1 MSSVSVFRGVDF
13 SGTDW
18 GERNIVIAERL
29 GVDPGLVAAAKRH
42 FDMVLKPRVDWSD
55 VDFDRPLAEIA
66 KENGVTVA
74 AVMAAK
80 KAAGLQRDRIDLR
93 DADWG
98 KPDSAIAREYGCS
111 VATVWRA
118 RKRMGR
124 ELPPVD
130 GEGTAGLSAA
140 ERAKDR
146 STRTISVLFSRED
159 FKALS
164 EAAEAA
170 GKTKTAVIREA
181 VAAWIVM
188 HK

>member
-1 MSSVSVFRGVDF
+1 MSGMSVFRGVDF

-18 GERNIVIAERL
+18 YERNVVIAKRL
-29 GVDPGLVAAAKRH
+29 GVEPVLVAAARRH

-66 KENGVTVA
+66 KEKGVSAA
-74 AVMAAK
+74 AVVYAK
-80 KAAGLQRDRIDLR
+80 RAAGLQRDRIDLS

-98 KPDSAIAREYGCS
+98 KTDSAIAREYGCS
-111 VATVWRA
+111 VASVWHA
-118 RKRMGR
+118 RKRMGTP
-124 ELPPVD
+124 LPPVD
-130 GEGTAGLSAA
+130 GKETARLSAA

-146 STRTISVLFSRED
+146 SSRTISVLFSRED

-170 GKTKTAVIREA
+170 GRSKTAVIREA
-181 VAAWIVM
+181 VAEWVTRR
-188 HK
+188 